1 MKLECGKQ
9 GDGMRKS
16 ERQRLI
22 KKLMNEHDIQKQE
35 DFVALL
41 EGAGVNV
48 TQATISRDIKDMQ
61 LIKVPS
67 PSGGYRYSLP
77 AQQTVDTEKKLK
89 RVLFDAYVSMDV
101 QDYFIVLK
109 ALPGNGTAIATL
121 IDQMD
126 FSDIFGTIGGDDTV
140 LIIAK
145 TPAAAQDLYQTLTNL
160 LER

>member
-1 MKLECGKQ
+1 
-9 GDGMRKS
+9 MRKS

-22 KKLMNEHDIQKQE
+22 KQLLSEHDIQKQE

-41 EGAGVNV
+41 EGADVNV

-77 AQQTVDTEKKLK
+77 VQQTVDTEKKLK
-89 RVLFDAYVSMDV
+89 RILYDAYVSMAI

-109 ALPGNGTAIATL
+109 ALPGNGTAIASL
-121 IDQMD
+121 IDQMAFPD
-126 FSDIFGTIGGDDTV
+126 VFGTIGGDDTV

-145 TPAAAQDLYQTLTNL
+145 TPTAAQDLYQLLTNL